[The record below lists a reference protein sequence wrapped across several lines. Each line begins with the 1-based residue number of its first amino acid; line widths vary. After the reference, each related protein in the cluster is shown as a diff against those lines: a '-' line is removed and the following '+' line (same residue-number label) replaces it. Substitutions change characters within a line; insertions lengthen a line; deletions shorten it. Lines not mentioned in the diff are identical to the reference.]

1 MSERASGMPQASRPS
16 SEFLPGT
23 GSTWET
29 RTVPE
34 PTASGASSRTSRKLT
49 QAEQPAPAL
58 DEQRLVDLI
67 AALEREL
74 AREDLPNSLRTR
86 LASDLERMTDLRDAV
101 QADNGQLIIELVDGT
116 IRDDG
121 TKRPDGLSQ
130 IVPRWARETA
140 VLEALRGIVVVDES
154 RDPVTVTVHW
164 EQVPPKLR
172 LEAASLASE
181 LVDAYRDR
189 PKGGRPRKSREV

>member
-1 MSERASGMPQASRPS
+1 M
-16 SEFLPGT
+16 
-23 GSTWET
+23 
-29 RTVPE
+29 PE
-34 PTASGASSRTSRKLT
+34 PTSSGASSRTSRKLT
-49 QAEQPAPAL
+49 LAEQPAPAL

-86 LASDLERMTDLRDAV
+86 LTSGLERMTDLRDAV

-130 IVPRWARETA
+130 IVPRWARGTA
-140 VLEALRGIVVVDES
+140 VLQALRGIVVVDES
-154 RDPVTVTVHW
+154 RNPVTVTVHW

-172 LEAASLASE
+172 REAASLASE